1 MFQLYSGASSTP
13 LNARIRT
20 LYWWYAL
27 IAQLGSCKS
36 NYHKM
41 TMDSKY
47 IYIYIN
53 ENYLPYCIKLS
64 ASKGSFFVK
73 PKFRSDIPFIW
84 IVLNVLV
91 LFPCHRCYSWMFL
104 WLFIPEVKIG
114 CVWSNFLGIPLLLNG
129 KEWYFPWYRELSA
142 I

>member
-1 MFQLYSGASSTP
+1 MAHRVHLSMHGFELFTGDMHWLHSWVVVNPTTTRWRWTQ
-13 LNARIRT
+13 
-20 LYWWYAL
+20 
-27 IAQLGSCKS
+27 
-36 NYHKM
+36 
-41 TMDSKY
+41 KY

-64 ASKGSFFVK
+64 ASKDHSLWNLNS
-73 PKFRSDIPFIW
+73 SDIPFIW

-114 CVWSNFLGIPLLLNG
+114 CVWSDFLGIPLLLNG
-129 KEWYFPWYRELSA
+129 KKWYFPWYRELSA